1 MKILLCGFFGEG
13 NLGDETILA
22 AIREQLPDSHSLTV
36 TSGRQ
41 MLYGGLAIRRRG
53 LLSWPAFLQAAFE
66 NNLAIFSGGLL
77 QDWSFEGVTFFALRM
92 IAASTL
98 RCEPALWGAG
108 IGPLRSPGSKKLAA
122 RALKRVKTAW
132 LRDNASLQLFNELT
146 GTPAADGTDWSWNFP
161 VTASPEREN
170 SPLAIN
176 LRQWNSDEWRDQVA
190 HQLRHSQRQIVGM
203 AARRSDM
210 DVIRELAPTASIM
223 HPATFS
229 EFAGSCRNFSLGL
242 AMRYHAALAM
252 LRAGLPVKLVAY
264 DDKVAE
270 LARLAKVPTIAEN
283 QISGF
288 KTADPSFISCQ
299 QQKFTTMQS
308 VFTSW
313 IQGFS
318 TSRRL

>member
-13 NLGDETILA
+13 NLGDETILG
-22 AIREQLPDSHSLTV
+22 AIREQLPDNCSLTV
-36 TSGRQ
+36 TSGRH

-53 LLSWPAFLQAAFE
+53 LLAWPAFLQAAFE
-66 NNLAIFSGGLL
+66 NRVAIFSGGLL

-132 LRDNASLQLFNELT
+132 LRDSKSLQLFNELT
-146 GTPAADGTDWSWNFP
+146 GTPAADGTDWSWHFP

-170 SPLAIN
+170 APMAIN
-176 LRQWNSDEWRDQVA
+176 LRQWNNEDWRNQVA
-190 HQLRHSQRQIVGM
+190 HQLRHSQRQIVGL
-203 AARRSDM
+203 AARRSDI
-210 DVIRELAPTASIM
+210 DAIRELAPTASIM

-229 EFAGSCRNFSLGL
+229 EFAESCRNFSLGL

-252 LRAGLPVKLVAY
+252 LRAGLPVKLTAY
-264 DDKVAE
+264 DDKVSE
-270 LARLAKVPTIAEN
+270 LARAAEVLTIAQN

-288 KTADPSFISCQ
+288 KTASPQFISCQ
-299 QQKFTTMQS
+299 QQKFTVMQNAFS
-308 VFTSW
+308 GW
-313 IQGFS
+313 IKEINAGRQ
-318 TSRRL
+318 R

>member
-22 AIREQLPDSHSLTV
+22 AIREQLPASCNLTV

-41 MLYGGLAIRRRG
+41 MLHGGLAIRRRG
-53 LLSWPAFLQAAFE
+53 LLAWPAFLQAAFE
-66 NNLAIFSGGLL
+66 NDAAIFSGGLL

-108 IGPLRSPGSKKLAA
+108 IGPLRSPGAKKLAT

-132 LRDNASLQLFNELT
+132 LRDNASRQLFNELT
-146 GTPAADGTDWSWNFP
+146 GTEASDGTDWSWHFP
-161 VTASPEREN
+161 VTAIPERDN
-170 SPLAIN
+170 APMAIN
-176 LRQWNSDEWRDQVA
+176 LRQWADEEWRSQVA

-203 AARRSDM
+203 AARRSDI
-210 DVIRELAPTASIM
+210 DAIRELAPTASIM

-252 LRAGLPVKLVAY
+252 LRAGLPMKLIAY
-264 DDKVAE
+264 DDKVSE
-270 LARLAKVPTIAEN
+270 LAGAAGILTIADN

-288 KTADPSFISCQ
+288 KTADPLFIRRQ
-299 QQKFTTMQS
+299 QQKFADMQGAFAS
-308 VFTSW
+308 WLPGTSSNR
-313 IQGFS
+313 Q
-318 TSRRL
+318 R